1 MPHEH
6 DSTNTPSDDHA
17 HHSPHEHHTDG
28 ERRSMRERLR
38 AFVNPG
44 TILAAGVLV
53 LFIVAALVAG
63 SRLGVPLFSRRGAE
77 AIVELFGPWAPV
89 AYVAVLAVTVVISH
103 LPGLPL
109 AIAAGAMWGSVAGAA
124 LSVAGGLLGSVI
136 AYLIGRYLGGS
147 IIYFLTGRRV
157 SVTEEKGRTVA
168 GITIFVT
175 RLIPLMPFDIISY
188 GAGLAR
194 VPFGV
199 YILATASGMAPST
212 FLLTYLGDSITDATW
227 VTIVLT
233 VVAAAAFIAIP
244 LYCRHRKP
252 PCLDGV
258 LRWQSG

>member
-1 MPHEH
+1 MPHDHE
-6 DSTNTPSDDHA
+6 STN
-17 HHSPHEHHTDG
+17 
-28 ERRSMRERLR
+28 RSNGVPDKHRAAEQHGSAASRPFRERLR

-53 LFIVAALVAG
+53 LFVVAAVVAG
-63 SRLGVPLFSRRGAE
+63 NRLGVPLFSRRGAA

-89 AYVAVLAVTVVISH
+89 AYVAALAVTVVISH

-109 AIAAGAMWGSVAGAA
+109 AVAAGAMWGSVAGAA

-136 AYLIGRYLGGS
+136 AYLIGRHLGGS

-157 SVTEEKGRTVA
+157 SVTEQKGRTVA

-199 YILATASGMAPST
+199 YILATAAGMAPST

-233 VVAAAAFIAIP
+233 VIATAAFIAVPI
-244 LYCRHRKP
+244 YCRRRKP
-252 PCLDGV
+252 PCLEGV
-258 LRWQSG
+258 MTWQSG